1 MTAMMMYL
9 LLVIAM
15 SYAVKFCG
23 TFSMARI
30 QPSGVAAEM
39 ISRITALATA
49 LSAATLTNC
58 FSVSSLYTNTARIK
72 AYTQATTADSVGV
85 KMPDMTPPRQ
95 ERR

>member
-72 AYTQATTADSVGV
+72 AYTH
-85 KMPDMTPPRQ
+85 RQ
-95 ERR
+95 LRPTR